1 MSKIKAPI
9 LLLVLTM
16 TIGCSN
22 KLIDEAEQVKAQAE
36 NSVEDK
42 SEDTNKSQK
51 DLEKVYEDM
60 ERPVK
65 EVFEENDFEKVNQLI
80 NEDGIELKK
89 HYEDSTAFA
98 IFAGNMLY
106 NFQASEIS
114 PSAFYDF
121 LKQYG
126 SESIQEGLQI
136 DRKDAITSFE
146 NVQDIYKNSKQQPKS
161 YELSEV
167 QITAGFREGY
177 FYRKVATN
185 KGDDY
190 YITTIKQED
199 GNWKFVDDSPSP
211 PYEAAEVME
220 KGEEDSN
227 DKSTN

>member
-36 NSVEDK
+36 NSVEEK
-42 SEDTNKSQK
+42 SEDTKKSQK

>member
-1 MSKIKAPI
+1 MLKIKVPI

-22 KLIDEAEQVKAQAE
+22 KLVDEAEQVKAQSK
-36 NSVEDK
+36 NSVE
-42 SEDTNKSQK
+42 NKLDEEKNTQE

-60 ERPVK
+60 ERPIK

-126 SESIQEGLQI
+126 SESIQEGLKI

-167 QITAGFREGY
+167 QISVGFSEGY

-190 YITTIKQED
+190 YITTVKQED

-211 PYEAAEVME
+211 PYEAVEVME

-227 DKSTN
+227 GNTTN

>member
-1 MSKIKAPI
+1 MLKIKRPI
-9 LLLVLTM
+9 LLLVLTL
-16 TIGCSN
+16 TVGCSN
-22 KLIDEAEQVKAQAE
+22 KLIDEAEQVKAE
-36 NSVEDK
+36 SKSSVENK
-42 SEDTNKSQK
+42 SEDTKKSQEE
-51 DLEKVYEDM
+51 LEKVYEDM
-60 ERPVK
+60 ERPIK
-65 EVFEENDFEKVNQLI
+65 EVFKENDFEKVNRLI
-80 NEDGIELKK
+80 NEDGIELKN

-126 SESIQEGLQI
+126 SESIQEGLQV

-146 NVQDIYKNSKQQPKS
+146 NVQDIYKSSKQQPRS
-161 YELSEV
+161 YELSEI
-167 QITAGFREGY
+167 QTTAGFREGY
-177 FYRKVATN
+177 FYRKVSTN

-190 YITTIKQED
+190 YITTIQQED

-211 PYEAAEVME
+211 PYEAVEVME

-227 DKSTN
+227 GNTTN